1 MTNEQLDPAT
11 LAAYDQALAASME
24 YVDGLIQAY
33 VSSCAD
39 VEGDPGDAAN
49 VVMCAAALSA
59 EVPRQAMAGALAVAV
74 MRLARAGA

>member
-1 MTNEQLDPAT
+1 MMSEELDPAT

-24 YVDGLIQAY
+24 YVDGLIGAY
-33 VSSCAD
+33 LLG
-39 VEGDPGDAAN
+39 VEDAGGEPGDAAN

-59 EVPRQAMAGALAVAV
+59 ELPRQAMAGALAVAV